1 MGLPCFFNRS
11 SVVQRRVCPA
21 SSPRAAPPP
30 HCLRPCAGWTAS
42 VRLRSCCWPT
52 AGSSWREV
60 RPPNLASSASSCG
73 KGERRRAPRC
83 WRLSTP
89 AVRGCEC
96 QAVAAAGGVGSRRC
110 WICHCRGGQPCACHP
125 TVMLF
130 HWSACL
136 SAGQTFLIHTKLG
149 GRHTLRVAIGAT
161 HTQKCH
167 VQQAWQ
173 VIQQALDAQSA
184 TQALLFDL

>member
-1 MGLPCFFNRS
+1 MLDLP
-11 SVVQRRVCPA
+11 
-21 SSPRAAPPP
+21 
-30 HCLRPCAGWTAS
+30 L
-42 VRLRSCCWPT
+42 
-52 AGSSWREV
+52 SWR
-60 RPPNLASSASSCG
+60 
-73 KGERRRAPRC
+73 
-83 WRLSTP
+83 P
-89 AVRGCEC
+89 AVRLP
-96 QAVAAAGGVGSRRC
+96 SY
-110 WICHCRGGQPCACHP
+110 CHA
-125 TVMLF
+125 F

-173 VIQQALDAQSA
+173 VIQHALDAQSA